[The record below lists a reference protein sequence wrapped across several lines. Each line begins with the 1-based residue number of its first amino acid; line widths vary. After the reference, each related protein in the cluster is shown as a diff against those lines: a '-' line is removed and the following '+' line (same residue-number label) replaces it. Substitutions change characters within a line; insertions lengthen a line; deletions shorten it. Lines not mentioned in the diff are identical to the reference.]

1 MKVYEKMT
9 HCCCLGWELE
19 ASKYVGECFESW
31 IFDIQLLRYVLDIL
45 WCLLR
50 ILHLNVRISLIGY
63 VDLDTYEHT

>member
-1 MKVYEKMT
+1 MHKVNT
-9 HCCCLGWELE
+9 HCGCFGRELE

-31 IFDIQLLRYVLDIL
+31 ISDIQLLRHVLDIL

-50 ILHLNVRISLIGY
+50 ILHLNVRISLLGY